1 MKITQLKFN
10 RSLRQVKQRG
20 AAVVEFALLLVL
32 LLMFVA
38 GVVEFGRA
46 FWYYDALTKATRD
59 GARYLSNTRVSAL
72 VALDAA
78 TQTQARLMV
87 VDAANLAQV
96 PNFTIGDV
104 TVSCEPNCD
113 APVYVTVAIDAYPMT
128 IGGWI
133 PIFLPVGSTTWSTTL
148 SPYTAMRYMK

>member
-1 MKITQLKFN
+1 MKITQLNFN
-10 RSLRQVKQRG
+10 CSSWLPQQHG
-20 AAVVEFALLLVL
+20 AAAIEFALLLVI

-72 VALDAA
+72 VAIDTTTKDKAK
-78 TQTQARLMV
+78 QMV
-87 VDAANLAQV
+87 VDAASLAQV
-96 PNFTIGDV
+96 PSFAASDV
-104 TVSCEPNCD
+104 AVICEPNCD
-113 APVYVTVAIDAYPMT
+113 APVYVTVAINAYPMT

-133 PIFLPVGSTTWSTTL
+133 PIFLPIGSTTWNATL
-148 SPYTAMRYMK
+148 SPSTAMRYMH

>member
-10 RSLRQVKQRG
+10 SRLGLARQQGV
-20 AAVVEFALLLVL
+20 AAIEFALLLVL

-38 GVVEFGRA
+38 GIVEFGRA

-72 VALDAA
+72 VALDTATQDQAKQMVVNAA
-78 TQTQARLMV
+78 TQ
-87 VDAANLAQV
+87 AQV
-96 PNFTIGDV
+96 PSFTSADV

-113 APVYVTVAIDAYPMT
+113 TPVYVTVAINAYPIT

-133 PIFLPVGSTTWSTTL
+133 PIFLPVGSTTWATTL
-148 SPYTAMRYMK
+148 SPSTAMRYMH

>member
-10 RSLRQVKQRG
+10 SRATLVKQQG
-20 AAVVEFALLLVL
+20 AAAIEFALLLVI

-38 GVVEFGRA
+38 GAIEFGRA

-72 VALDAA
+72 VAIDTA
-78 TQTQARLMV
+78 TQDQAKQMV
-87 VDAANLAQV
+87 VDAAALAQV
-96 PNFTIGDV
+96 PSFAAADV
-104 TVSCEPNCD
+104 TVICEPNCD
-113 APVYVTVAIDAYPMT
+113 APVYVTVAINAYPIT

-133 PIFLPVGSTTWSTTL
+133 PIFLPIGTTTWSTTL
-148 SPYTAMRYMK
+148 SPSTAMRYMH

>member
-1 MKITQLKFN
+1 MRYLEKAEGSLKS
-10 RSLRQVKQRG
+10 RRKACG
-20 AAVVEFALLLVL
+20 AAVIEFALLLVL

-78 TQTQARLMV
+78 TQDQAKQMV
-87 VDAANLAQV
+87 VDAAALAQV
-96 PNFTIGDV
+96 PGFAAADV
-104 TVSCEPNCD
+104 SVICEPSCD
-113 APVYVTVAIDAYPMT
+113 APDYVTVAINAYPIT

-133 PIFLPVGSTTWSTTL
+133 PIFLPIGSTTWSATL
-148 SPYTAMRYMK
+148 SPSTAMRYMH

>member
-10 RSLRQVKQRG
+10 SHYGQAKQHG
-20 AAVVEFALLLVL
+20 AAVIEFALLLVL

-38 GVVEFGRA
+38 GVIEFGRA

-59 GARYLSNTRVSAL
+59 GARYLSNIRVSEL
-72 VALDAA
+72 VALDTA
-78 TQTQARLMV
+78 TQDQAKTMV
-87 VDAANLAQV
+87 VNAAVLAQV
-96 PNFTIGDV
+96 PSFTSADV

-113 APVYVTVAIDAYPMT
+113 DPEYVTVAINAYPMT

-133 PIFLPVGSTTWSTTL
+133 PIILPIGSTTWSTTL
-148 SPYTAMRYMK
+148 SPSTAMRYMH

>member
-10 RSLRQVKQRG
+10 SRLGLAKQQG
-20 AAVVEFALLLVL
+20 AAAIEFALLLVL

-38 GVVEFGRA
+38 GIVEFGRA

-72 VALDAA
+72 VALDTATQDQAKQMVVNAA
-78 TQTQARLMV
+78 TQ
-87 VDAANLAQV
+87 AQV
-96 PNFTIGDV
+96 PSFTTADV
-104 TVSCEPNCD
+104 TVTCEPNCD
-113 APVYVTVAIDAYPMT
+113 TPVYVIVAINAYPIT

-133 PIFLPVGSTTWSTTL
+133 PIFLPVGSTTWATTL
-148 SPYTAMRYMK
+148 SPSTAMRYMH

>member
-1 MKITQLKFN
+1 MKITQLKFK
-10 RSLRQVKQRG
+10 RSLGQAKQHG
-20 AAVVEFALLLVL
+20 AAVIEFALLLVL

-38 GVVEFGRA
+38 GVIEFGRA

-78 TQTQARLMV
+78 TQDQAKQMV
-87 VDAANLAQV
+87 VDAAALAQV
-96 PNFTIGDV
+96 PSFAAADV
-104 TVSCEPNCD
+104 AVICEPSCD
-113 APVYVTVAIDAYPMT
+113 APDYVTVAINAYPIT

-133 PIFLPVGSTTWSTTL
+133 PIFLPIGSTTWSATL
-148 SPYTAMRYMK
+148 SPSTAMRYMH